1 MKQIANVFADEYD
14 QLQRENNQVVLTEG
28 GARLQIMKDK
38 IFLCNDDKDQQRIQ
52 MGQLDSYQE
61 EVINEFRQQVT
72 HERDMRVHKIEEM
85 LNMEV
90 KQNNKELKRR
100 QKLENEFKSMNKKN
114 CSTMFPGDIITSRQ
128 TTFKHGTERDLKTQ
142 YSDKMAVFKNS

>member
-1 MKQIANVFADEYD
+1 MEQIANVFADEYD

-38 IFLCNDDKDQQRIQ
+38 IFLCNDDKDKQRIE
-52 MGQLDSYQE
+52 MGQLGAYQE
-61 EVINEFRQQVT
+61 EAINEFRQQVT
-72 HERDMRVHKIEEM
+72 QERDMKVHKIEEQ

-100 QKLENEFKSMNKKN
+100 
-114 CSTMFPGDIITSRQ
+114 
-128 TTFKHGTERDLKTQ
+128 
-142 YSDKMAVFKNS
+142 